1 MHTNYSS
8 PKFYNPQIIEET
20 ARGERS
26 FDIYSRL
33 TKDRIIILGEEV
45 ADNMANDIV
54 AQLLYLDSIDHESPI
69 HMYINSP
76 GGSCTAGLAIY
87 DTMQH
92 IKAPVYT
99 YAIGE
104 ACSMGAF
111 LLSSGEPGHRYAS
124 ANATIMTHR
133 VSSGYQGNIQDE
145 IVRLEYTKALDQRL
159 AEILAKNCHM
169 SVDEYLTHNV
179 RDNFMFPEKALE
191 FGIIDAIL

>member
-1 MHTNYSS
+1 MFIKSNIPNS
-8 PKFYNPQIIEET
+8 YNPQVIEET
-20 ARGERS
+20 SRGERA

-33 TKDRIIILGEEV
+33 TKDRIILLGEQV
-45 ADNMANDIV
+45 ADSMANDIV

-99 YAIGE
+99 YAIGQS
-104 ACSMGAF
+104 CSMGAF

-124 ANATIMTHR
+124 PNATIMTHR
-133 VSSGYQGNIQDE
+133 VSSGYEGNIQDE
-145 IVRLEYTKALDQRL
+145 IVRLEYTKALDKRL
-159 AEILAKNCHM
+159 AEILAKNCKM
-169 SVDEYLTHNV
+169 DVETYLSHNI
-179 RDNFMFPEKALE
+179 RDNFMFPEQALE
-191 FGIIDAIL
+191 FGIIDHIL